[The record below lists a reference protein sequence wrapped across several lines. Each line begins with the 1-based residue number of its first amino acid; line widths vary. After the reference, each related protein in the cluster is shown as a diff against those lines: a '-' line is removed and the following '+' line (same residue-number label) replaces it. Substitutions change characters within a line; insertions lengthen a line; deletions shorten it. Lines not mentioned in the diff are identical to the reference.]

1 MSSKRRL
8 AAVALSALL
17 VLSVVGPAIAVA
29 QTDEETD
36 GSLSV
41 DVRNSGDDVV
51 VVVEDENGSVD
62 GATVTV
68 SAVEETDD
76 EEETDNETSDNET
89 EDGTTDNET
98 DDEEETDNETTNDET
113 TENETDDG
121 TTGDETSDNETADTE
136 TDGGYAGEGTYT
148 TGANGTVELPAPE
161 DGVRLQVSVDA
172 GNRTT
177 TSEVTVNDGVGV
189 PLGQRVALLVQQ
201 LLQGDGNVTIGQAMS
216 EFARGDNPGNA
227 PTDAGPP
234 EDRGNDSDAERG
246 PPENRGNNSDAER
259 GPPEDRG
266 DDNDDDSDAE
276 RGPPEERDDDGDD
289 GDDGDDNGNGGNG
302 GAERGPPE
310 DRGN

>member
-76 EEETDNETSDNET
+76 EEETDNETANNETDNEEGTDDEEADNETSDDETMGDET
-89 EDGTTDNET
+89 EDGTS
-98 DDEEETDNETTNDET
+98 DNETT
-113 TENETDDG
+113 
-121 TTGDETSDNETADTE
+121 DNE

-148 TGANGTVELPAPE
+148 TGADGTVELPAPD

-172 GNRTT
+172 GDRTT
-177 TSEVTVNDGVGV
+177 TSEVTVNGGVGV
-189 PLGQRVALLVQQ
+189 PFGQRVALLVQQ
-201 LLQGDGNVTIGQAMS
+201 LLQGDGNVIIGQAMS
-216 EFARGDNPGNA
+216 EFVRGNNPGNA
-227 PTDAGPP
+227 PADAGPP
-234 EDRGNDSDAERG
+234 EDRGPDNKTDG
-246 PPENRGNNSDAER
+246 
-259 GPPEDRG
+259 GPPEDAR
-266 DDNDDDSDAE
+266 N
-276 RGPPEERDDDGDD
+276 
-289 GDDGDDNGNGGNG
+289 GDDGDDNGG
-302 GAERGPPE
+302 GPPNDDGGDDAE
-310 DRGN
+310 ETTETESG

>member
-36 GSLSV
+36 GGGLSV

-76 EEETDNETSDNET
+76 EAETDNETENGTTDDETDDEEKTDNET
-89 EDGTTDNET
+89 TGNETTDNET
-98 DDEEETDNETTNDET
+98 D
-113 TENETDDG
+113 
-121 TTGDETSDNETADTE
+121 SETADTE

-148 TGANGTVELPAPE
+148 TGADGTVELPAPD

-172 GNRTT
+172 GDRTT
-177 TSEVTVNDGVGV
+177 TSEVTVNGGVGV
-189 PLGQRVALLVQQ
+189 PFGQRVALLVQQ
-201 LLQGDGNVTIGQAMS
+201 LLQGDGNVIVGQAMS
-216 EFARGDNPGNA
+216 EFVRGDNPGNA
-227 PTDAGPP
+227 PADAGPP

-246 PPENRGNNSDAER
+246 PSEDRGDDNDDSDVERGPPEDRGDSTDDDGDAER
-259 GPPEDRG
+259 GPPEDR
-266 DDNDDDSDAE
+266 
-276 RGPPEERDDDGDD
+276 DDDGDD
-289 GDDGDDNGNGGNG
+289 GDDDDDDGGNG
-302 GAERGPPE
+302 GDGGAERRPPE